1 MECRAGEWDPRRK
14 LGHRVGRPQPL
25 LSVLAGGR
33 FVWIR
38 ERSEE
43 PSALPR
49 GRPRRH
55 WEQPLSLQQ
64 RRTFRKTNFKI
75 ISMETI
81 YSDFPHGNH

>member
-1 MECRAGEWDPRRK
+1 MECKPGEWDPRRK

-55 WEQPLSLQQ
+55 
-64 RRTFRKTNFKI
+64 
-75 ISMETI
+75 
-81 YSDFPHGNH
+81 